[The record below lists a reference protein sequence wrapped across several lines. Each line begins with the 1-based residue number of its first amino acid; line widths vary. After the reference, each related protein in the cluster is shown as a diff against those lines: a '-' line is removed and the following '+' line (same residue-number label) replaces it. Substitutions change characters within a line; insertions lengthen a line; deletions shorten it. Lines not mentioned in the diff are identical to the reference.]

1 MPRLP
6 QLLADWRSSGFE
18 EVLKKTLAGLGSELP
33 LQAGLAAG
41 SHAMEEPL
49 DVMVIHTGEKPDC
62 IEAKVGIFY
71 TSLMPGCA
79 CAGDPT
85 VEDTQTEHITLLV
98 SIDKQTAE
106 TYFTLADE

>member
-1 MPRLP
+1 MAPLP
-6 QLLADWRSSGFE
+6 QLLAAWSTPEFE
-18 EVLKKTLAGLGSELP
+18 GVLKQTLAGLGSELP

-41 SHAMEEPL
+41 SYAQEKPL
-49 DVMVIHTGEKPDC
+49 DVMLISSVEKPDC

-85 VEDTQTEHITLLV
+85 VEDTQTEHLTLLV
-98 SIDKQTAE
+98 AVDKQTAE
-106 TYFTLADE
+106 TRFTLMKE